1 MEVDSVKI
9 LTVDIPDPMLRELE
23 QIAETESK
31 RLGKAVTADQLVKE
45 AIRIY
50 IRHMRKRQ
58 IENLR

>member
-1 MEVDSVKI
+1 MEVESVKI